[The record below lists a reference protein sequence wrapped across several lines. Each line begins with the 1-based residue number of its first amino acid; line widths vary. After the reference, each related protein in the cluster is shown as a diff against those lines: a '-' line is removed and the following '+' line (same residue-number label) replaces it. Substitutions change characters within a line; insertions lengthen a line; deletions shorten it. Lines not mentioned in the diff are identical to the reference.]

1 MPKGSRKKMD
11 TNPPAKYKMIDT
23 PSALSDLARSLQ
35 RQKMIGV
42 DMEADSLFHFKE
54 KVCLIQIATEN
65 SNIVIDPLKIKDL
78 SVLKPVFDNSA
89 IQKVFHGADY
99 DIRSLYRDYKINVNN
114 LFDTQLAC
122 RFLGVEETNLEAVLK
137 TWFSVHLNK
146 KYQRKDWSQRPLPED
161 MIAYAAADA
170 RYLIALAKD
179 LSSKL
184 NEIGRLEWVLEE
196 CEYLSRVRP
205 VSNDSQPLF
214 IGFKGAG
221 KLDQRNLAILEA
233 LLQFR
238 RKTAQKK
245 DRPLFKVIQNR
256 ALLTIAAESP
266 RSIKKL
272 EHTQALS
279 ANQMKMYGQ
288 SVVNAVNEAARIPA
302 ENLPVY
308 PRKKAPSVK
317 PDVGKR
323 VKTLREWRDQQAHHL
338 SIDPSLLFTN
348 ALIST
353 IAVKNPDSHKALSK
367 LKEIK
372 NWQKKEFGK
381 DLVKVLKQVNQSR
394 KR

>member
-1 MPKGSRKKMD
+1 MD
-11 TNPPAKYKMIDT
+11 TNPPAKYKIIDT
-23 PSALSDLARSLQ
+23 PSALSDLAKSLQ
-35 RQKMIGV
+35 RRKMIGV
-42 DMEADSLFHFKE
+42 DMEADSLYHFKE
-54 KVCLIQIATEN
+54 KVCLIQIATED

-78 SVLKPVFDNSA
+78 SALKPVFSNSA

-122 RFLGVEETNLEAVLK
+122 RFLGVVETNLEAVLK
-137 TWFSVHLNK
+137 TWFDVNLNK
-146 KYQRKDWSQRPLPED
+146 KYQRKDWSQRPLPKD
-161 MIAYAAADA
+161 MIAYAAEDA
-170 RYLIALAKD
+170 RYLIDLAKD
-179 LSSKL
+179 LSLKL
-184 NEIGRLEWVLEE
+184 KEKRRLEWVLEE

-238 RKTAQKK
+238 KKTAQKK
-245 DRPLFKVIQNR
+245 DRPLFKVIQNK
-256 ALLTIAAESP
+256 ALLTIAAENP

-272 EHTQALS
+272 EQTQALS
-279 ANQMKMYGQ
+279 ANQIKMYGQ
-288 SVVNAVNEAARIPA
+288 SILKALRAVAKIPA
-302 ENLPVY
+302 DSLPTY
-308 PRKKAPSVK
+308 PRKKAPTVK

-323 VKTLREWRDQQAHHL
+323 VKALREWRDHRANQLQ
-338 SIDPSLLFTN
+338 IDPSLLFTN

-353 IAVKNPDSHKALSK
+353 IAVRNPRSHTSLSK
-367 LKEIK
+367 LKELK
-372 NWQKKEFGK
+372 YWQKKEFGN
-381 DLVKVLKQVNQSR
+381 DLVKVLNKVNH